1 MTDPVTLVRWRRADT
16 DPPDDHR
23 LVVTDRGFGR
33 FMGPRG
39 LPRDAGHGVVWFPLR
54 SDTEWMFPQP
64 SWWCDPQ
71 APGEDALTTDD
82 LRRALIA
89 SEAWGRTVNWLDTP
103 GKQWHEDAL
112 ARLRAAL
119 DALTRGGST

>member
-1 MTDPVTLVRWRRADT
+1 MDDDRVTITRWRDAKDDT
-16 DPPDDHR
+16 PKHAAP
-23 LVVTDRGFGR
+23 VWTDRGV
-33 FMGPRG
+33 
-39 LPRDAGHGVVWFPLR
+39 GVWPLIDKPEWR
-54 SDTEWMFPQP
+54 PVYELSDGTERMDPQP
-64 SWWCDPQ
+64 RWWCDPR
-71 APGEDALTTDD
+71 APGDDPLTTDD